1 MVRNTRTVDWVV
13 FHKMWQEIVLE
24 LLKGI
29 GKIFINP
36 LFYVAILFAIILG
49 YVRVKRERRFFR
61 TRILWGWTET
71 KRMIQD
77 TWLLAV
83 ILSVLSI
90 IIGLTLTT
98 EWIVTFSLISAL
110 LVVLFIFQLGS
121 PVIAASLAI
130 LALGLGSEMGLSF
143 TLLSKEWN
151 GAANWLELA
160 VPVALLIGAAVLI
173 EGWLIRNTAAK
184 SASPILE
191 QSSRGLTAAGYLS
204 KRLWLL
210 PVLVV
215 VPGNVIPDFLPYWPQ
230 FTIGNESFGLLL
242 LPIVIA
248 FQQKTRRTLPIY
260 FYPKVGNAVMVVGS
274 VTIIL
279 AVTAIWVPLFAV
291 ISLAVGAV
299 ARLGVWIYFAYHE
312 RQGSHAVAPQDSG
325 IMIAGVLPESPAD
338 KMGLKIGEC
347 IRKVNG
353 QTVTN
358 ERELYDAIQINAA
371 HCRLEVLDHQGEV
384 RLRQHVIYHHD
395 HHRLGLLVV
404 R

>member
-230 FTIGNESFGLLL
+230 FTLGNNSFGLLL

-260 FYPKVGNAVMVVGS
+260 FYPKVGNAVMVVGI

-279 AVTAIWVPLFAV
+279 AVTAIWLPIFAA

-299 ARLGVWIYFAYHE
+299 ARLGVWLYFAYHE
-312 RQGSHAVAPQDSG
+312 RQGSHAVSPQDSG